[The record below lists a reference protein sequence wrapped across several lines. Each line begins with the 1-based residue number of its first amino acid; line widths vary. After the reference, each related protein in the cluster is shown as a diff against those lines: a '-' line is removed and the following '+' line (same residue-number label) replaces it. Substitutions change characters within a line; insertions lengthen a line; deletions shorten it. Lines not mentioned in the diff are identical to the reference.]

1 MSEVFQ
7 VRANFITKPFAGDSV
22 FRHVEAPVLVGDFVR
37 LAPFPV
43 KFPRNIEANMKIWT
57 SEHIFK

>member
-1 MSEVFQ
+1 
-7 VRANFITKPFAGDSV
+7 
-22 FRHVEAPVLVGDFVR
+22 VEAPVLVGDSVR

-43 KFPRNIEANMKIWT
+43 KLPRNIEASMKIWT